1 VNQSLQALVGSIRRS
16 LREEIL
22 PELGSD
28 HARSQLAGVLDILG
42 KMESMVVWS
51 PDVTREQLVLLDTCI
66 ADAMARITV
75 AGLVGPADMD
85 PSGIAASH
93 ENQATLE
100 GALQDA
106 ERRFARL
113 TDWLFDAPQHLP
125 SALSDELHALLRMTL
140 RSTLKAQRRLVPS
153 ADFSSMTAPRHP
165 GGAQGDS
172 T

>member
-1 VNQSLQALVGSIRRS
+1 MNQSIQALVGSIRRS

-22 PELGSD
+22 PELASD

-51 PDVTREQLVLLDTCI
+51 PDVTREQLVLLDACMS
-66 ADAMARITV
+66 DAMERIEA
-75 AGLVGPADMD
+75 AGFAGPVDMR
-85 PSGIAASH
+85 PSG
-93 ENQATLE
+93 TLE
-100 GALQDA
+100 VHDNQVALEAALLDA

-113 TDWLFDAPQHLP
+113 SDWLFDRPQDLP
-125 SALSDELHALLRMTL
+125 AALRDELHASLRTTL
-140 RSTLKAQRRLVPS
+140 RNTLKAQRRLVPS

-165 GGAQGDS
+165 GGAQGEA